1 MAPLTE
7 LEQCTQP
14 ADGAAGDE
22 DEDDR
27 DDGDDDEDDGR
38 PDVAQLQ
45 RVQLGVAVSLKR
57 VKGSI
62 TASFSRLSIKL
73 TRMLNLSFASNSSAS
88 LMNFRHSEMGSFSIS
103 STEPLNLLARPTH
116 VKRHP
121 ILVVGLP
128 GHVFED
134 GYCPVDYRSQWLIKK
149 LPSM

>member
-1 MAPLTE
+1 MVGSL
-7 LEQCTQP
+7 LKKREQCAQP

-62 TASFSRLSIKL
+62 TASFSQLSKL
-73 TRMLNLSFASNSSAS
+73 SQAHPNV
-88 LMNFRHSEMGSFSIS
+88 
-103 STEPLNLLARPTH
+103 EPQLR
-116 VKRHP
+116 K
-121 ILVVGLP
+121 
-128 GHVFED
+128 
-134 GYCPVDYRSQWLIKK
+134 
-149 LPSM
+149 